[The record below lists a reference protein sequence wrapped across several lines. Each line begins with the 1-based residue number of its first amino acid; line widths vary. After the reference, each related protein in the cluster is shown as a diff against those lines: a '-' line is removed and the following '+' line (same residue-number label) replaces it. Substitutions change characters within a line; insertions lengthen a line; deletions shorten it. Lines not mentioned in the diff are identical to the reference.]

1 MRLSV
6 GGEEGGCLMGESGL
20 LQFVGLVVVPVFK
33 MLHTLVKH
41 TVPPSHC
48 REDLLCGP
56 KKRQLRQK
64 PDQRNGDNLTGTY
77 VSFLALL

>member
-6 GGEEGGCLMGESGL
+6 EGGEGGCLMGESGL
-20 LQFVGLVVVPVFK
+20 LQFVGLVVAPVFK
-33 MLHTLVKH
+33 MLRTLVKH

-48 REDLLCGP
+48 RDLLCGP

-64 PDQRNGDNLTGTY
+64 PDQRNGDNRTGTY